1 MNIHWRLILEQFF
14 KKHQRVLIFILV
26 FLLLFIGGV
35 RHNPFHSFIISF
47 LNSVWLFVCYIF
59 FTEILKL
66 RFKSK
71 KLNIVQLIFYFLLI
85 FILVYKYTKFEL
97 FVYENILKYKP
108 EQKLYWVFPMIKNII
123 FIFGTFITSL
133 IVYTNKQQK
142 KAEKLIAENQ
152 NMELKLLRA
161 QINPHFLF
169 NALNNIYSLI
179 YTKNEKAGDAV
190 LYVSD
195 LLRYVIDDAN
205 SEKVPISKELKYID
219 NFISLWKIRI
229 NKSINI
235 TFEHDIDDYKIQIP
249 PMILQPI
256 IENCFIYSDIESN
269 VDGFIHIQL
278 KVKDKKL
285 LLITENTTSDK
296 KESKEKKMSG
306 IGLSNVEQRLFLFY
320 GEHNYKMEI
329 NENDSIFSLNLS
341 ITLL

>member
-1 MNIHWRLILEQFF
+1 MNIHWRIVLEQFF
-14 KKHQRVLIFILV
+14 KKYQKILIFILV

-35 RHNPFHSFIISF
+35 RHNPFHSFVISF
-47 LNSVWLFVCYIF
+47 LNSVWLFICYIL

-85 FILVYKYTKFEL
+85 FLLVYVYTKFEL
-97 FVYENILKYKP
+97 FIYENILKYKP
-108 EQKLYWVFPMIKNII
+108 EQKLYWVFPMIKNIV

-179 YTKNEKAGDAV
+179 YTKNDKAGDAV

-205 SEKVPISKELKYID
+205 SEKVPISKELKYIE

-229 NKSINI
+229 NNPINI
-235 TFEHDIDDYKIQIP
+235 KFDHDIDDCKTQIP

-256 IENCFIYSDIESN
+256 VENCFIYSDIESN
-269 VDGFIHIQL
+269 LEGFIHIKL
-278 KVKDKKL
+278 SIKEKKL
-285 LLITENTTSDK
+285 HLSTENTTSAK

-306 IGLSNVEQRLFLFY
+306 IGLSNVEQRLMLYY
-320 GEHNYKMEI
+320 GENNYKLEI
-329 NENDSIFSLNLS
+329 NENESIFKLLLS
-341 ITLL
+341 ITLK